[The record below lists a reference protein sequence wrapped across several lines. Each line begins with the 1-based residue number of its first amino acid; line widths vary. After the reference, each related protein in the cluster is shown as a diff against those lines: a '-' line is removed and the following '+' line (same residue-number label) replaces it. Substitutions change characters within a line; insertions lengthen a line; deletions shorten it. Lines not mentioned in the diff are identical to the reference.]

1 VAGVLPRIWPV
12 AWPIRHDE
20 VLTWLTAQADPI
32 AFLDWTH
39 HHHHPPLSFALVRLS
54 TALAGTDA
62 EWTLRL
68 PSLLAGLVCIPLAY
82 AVGRSLGSRA
92 GGILLALLIAFDP
105 LLVDQARQARMY
117 SLYAL
122 FFLAAIYGLARLGNE
137 RSGSTRGWVLTGLAL
152 AAAFWTHVL
161 ALVLWCAIAFG
172 VAIGRGD
179 GRRRLGAVKA
189 LALAALL
196 SAVGLEWLWKHT
208 VTPLRSGGA
217 GSTSLEPVVMALRGL
232 DSVYP
237 GKVFA
242 ILLLLA
248 ALAGLVRLRRRD
260 PFLSRVL
267 AGLLLL
273 SIAAAVVGAGDR
285 EYGIDRYLLPLHLA
299 AHAGLVCLV
308 TSLERPRLRRAG
320 FAALVLVA
328 LLWIPTI
335 VPRDEARGAY
345 AVGFL
350 ARDLA
355 DRHVRPGQAVKYVP
369 RILHQ
374 QGRYYRLPYD
384 RYVTVGRPLPADYPF
399 DTTWIVAGYGRAL
412 PDYSPDLPVSVEPEL
427 RYVLGPVARH
437 YGMPYDQRRLEKL
450 LIGHGAIAVAMSR
463 DGVRYVVPAR

>member
-1 VAGVLPRIWPV
+1 VS
-12 AWPIRHDE
+12 WPIRHDE

-32 AFLDWTH
+32 AFLNWTH
-39 HHHHPPLSFALVRLS
+39 HHQHPPLSFALVRLS
-54 TALAGTDA
+54 TALTGTDA
-62 EWTLRL
+62 EWALRL
-68 PSLLAGLVCIPLAY
+68 PSLVAGLACIPLAH
-82 AVGRSLGSRA
+82 AVGRRLGSRA

-122 FFLAAIYGLARLGNE
+122 LFLATIYGLARLGNE
-137 RSGSTRGWVLTGLAL
+137 RSGSTRWWVLTGLAL

-179 GRRRLGAVKA
+179 ARRRLGAVKA
-189 LALAALL
+189 LALAAVL
-196 SAVGLEWLWKHT
+196 SAIGLDWLWKHT

-217 GSTSLEPVVMALRGL
+217 GHTNVEPLVMALRGL

-237 GKVFA
+237 GKVLA
-242 ILLLLA
+242 IVLLLA
-248 ALAGLVRLRRRD
+248 ALAGLVRLHRRD

-267 AGLLLL
+267 AGVFLL

-285 EYGIDRYLLPLHLA
+285 EYGVHRYLLPLHLS

-308 TSLERPRLRRAG
+308 ASLERPRLRRVG
-320 FAALVLVA
+320 FAAVVLIT
-328 LLWIPTI
+328 LLWVPTVIPGE
-335 VPRDEARGAY
+335 EARRAQ

-350 ARDLA
+350 VRDLA
-355 DRHVRPGQAVKYVP
+355 DREVRPGQAVKYVP

-374 QGRYYRLPYD
+374 QGRYYGLPTE
-384 RYVTVGRPLPADYPF
+384 RYVTVGRPLEPDYPF
-399 DTTWIVAGYGRAL
+399 DTTWIVAGYGKAL
-412 PDYSPDLPVSVEPEL
+412 PDYTPDLPVSMDPEVP
-427 RYVLGPVARH
+427 YVLGPVARH
-437 YGMPYDQRRLEKL
+437 YGVSFDEQRLERL
-450 LIGHGAIAVAMSR
+450 LIEHEAVAVAMSR